1 LLKGSFFV
9 NTILASRKQRYR
21 FLRCQAFQ
29 KPQNMRKLFVF
40 ALVLSS
46 LSTSFA
52 QTGNGD
58 EVKSSSHTTFYAE
71 LGGPG
76 ILFSA
81 NIDKRFKQSNLGWG
95 GRIGLGFVSG
105 YVLPDTSSM
114 YYSNNLGSV
123 VTIPV
128 QVNHIF
134 GKPNSPHTF
143 EVGAG
148 ITITGKKI
156 EVFDFYEEKRS
167 AIFGTASFMYR
178 RQPIDGGFMWRIGFT
193 PIIAKGYIQAFGGV
207 GVGYSF

>member
-1 LLKGSFFV
+1 MKKIFF
-9 NTILASRKQRYR
+9 
-21 FLRCQAFQ
+21 
-29 KPQNMRKLFVF
+29 
-40 ALVLSS
+40 
-46 LSTSFA
+46 SFA
-52 QTGNGD
+52 ALISSVVLLAQKNEKTPSGNT
-58 EVKSSSHTTFYAE
+58 SFYAE
-71 LGGPG
+71 IGGPG

-81 NIDKRFKQSNLGWG
+81 NVDKRFNNKSNLGWG

-105 YVLPDTSSM
+105 YVLPDTSTM

-123 VTIPV
+123 VTVPI

-148 ITITGKKI
+148 VTITGKKI
-156 EVFDFYEEKRS
+156 EVFDFYDDKRS
-167 AIFGTASFMYR
+167 SIFGTASFMYR